1 MEPYGSIFS
10 TKEEMM
16 MTNTRIV
23 TFGEL
28 LLRFSK
34 PERLRLTQG
43 DIFTSKYGGSE
54 ANVAVSLAT
63 LGNCVDYV
71 TRLPETPVGL
81 AGIQSLQSLGVS
93 CRHVLRGGRRIGTYY
108 MEPPAGMRPPKVIYD
123 RDGSAYSELKPGM
136 IPWREILQGA
146 SVLHVS
152 GITAAISQQAADAT
166 FEALDVAD
174 EMGVKISF
182 DINYRKNLWK
192 YGADPRETIS
202 RMLARCD
209 MMFGDAIEFEW
220 LFQRQQPP
228 FTATDSNFEM
238 QMDEYGEWFADI
250 HRQFPRC
257 RDWLMGMRNM
267 VASNHHT
274 LTALLYSGKG
284 DEGKEEWNLLQAPI
298 FDIPDVVDPVGV
310 GDAFMAGLLHASRLF
325 PYDKQMQLNY
335 SLAASALKNTVPGD
349 FNLSTHEEIMEQVSH
364 ARDIHSLYKVTI

>member
-123 RDGSAYSELKPGM
+123 RDVRP
-136 IPWREILQGA
+136 
-146 SVLHVS
+146 
-152 GITAAISQQAADAT
+152 
-166 FEALDVAD
+166 
-174 EMGVKISF
+174 
-182 DINYRKNLWK
+182 
-192 YGADPRETIS
+192 
-202 RMLARCD
+202 
-209 MMFGDAIEFEW
+209 
-220 LFQRQQPP
+220 
-228 FTATDSNFEM
+228 
-238 QMDEYGEWFADI
+238 
-250 HRQFPRC
+250 
-257 RDWLMGMRNM
+257 
-267 VASNHHT
+267 T
-274 LTALLYSGKG
+274 LT
-284 DEGKEEWNLLQAPI
+284 QAGH
-298 FDIPDVVDPVGV
+298 D
-310 GDAFMAGLLHASRLF
+310 
-325 PYDKQMQLNY
+325 
-335 SLAASALKNTVPGD
+335 SLAGD
-349 FNLSTHEEIMEQVSH
+349 SPRGLGAPCVGHHGSH
-364 ARDIHSLYKVTI
+364 LTAGG